1 MTKLW
6 SSASIRV
13 YGGGEVDPRFLGTL
27 SQLIGDYEARTTS
40 ISVQHGRA
48 GDRSTT
54 TSTRVERILEV
65 SDLAALPIGRAVVF
79 ASGTRPILVQTEP
92 WYAGPQAD
100 RIRAAMAR
108 PAALA
113 VTAWTGYDLQPGTP
127 KKGLQPATPPAAVR
141 AAITR
146 KTLPSN
152 PQEPK

>member
-1 MTKLW
+1 M
-6 SSASIRV
+6 SM
-13 YGGGEVDPRFLGTL
+13 
-27 SQLIGDYEARTTS
+27 
-40 ISVQHGRA
+40 SVKHGRA

-108 PAALA
+108 PVPLA
-113 VTAWTGYDLQPGTP
+113 IKAWTGYDQQPGTP
-127 KKGLQPATPPAAVR
+127 NRHPAWYAAGR
-141 AAITR
+141 GPGSRHAQGTA
-146 KTLPSN
+146 
-152 PQEPK
+152 E